1 VVHFWTSEA
10 LQEDKKMDNIKTW
23 GEAITLSLINVGEKM
38 MNFLPTLLG
47 ALIVLVAGWIMA
59 VTLGRLVAKM
69 VSELGVDSAMK
80 KMGFGGGKSSK
91 NGLNLTV
98 SNIVGGLF
106 EWFLILVFLMA
117 ATDILHLDQVTIFLN
132 KIILYLPN
140 VMVAVVILTAVFLL
154 GNFVYHIVKGSTRAA
169 GVMSATLLAT
179 ISKWAII
186 IFGFFAALIQLGVA
200 NSLVNTMFIGLIAM
214 IALAG
219 GLAFGLGGRD
229 EAQLILKKLR
239 EELTE
244 GRK

>member
-1 VVHFWTSEA
+1 MVS
-10 LQEDKKMDNIKTW
+10 
-23 GEAITLSLINVGEKM
+23 
-38 MNFLPTLLG
+38 FLPTLLG
-47 ALIVLVAGWIMA
+47 AILVLFAGWIMA

-69 VSELGVDSAMK
+69 VKELGVDNAIK
-80 KMGFGGGKSSK
+80 KIGYGGKTTK
-91 NGLNLTV
+91 GGLNFEM
-98 SNIVGGLF
+98 SGFIGGLF
-106 EWFLILVFLMA
+106 KWFLILVFLMA
-117 ATDILHLDQVTIFLN
+117 ATDIMHLDQVTIFLN

-140 VMVAVVILTAVFLL
+140 VLVAVVILASVFLL
-154 GNFVYHIVKGSTRAA
+154 GNFVYHVVKGSTRAA

-214 IALAG
+214 ISLAG

>member
-1 VVHFWTSEA
+1 M
-10 LQEDKKMDNIKTW
+10 EDSKKMDDVRTW
-23 GEAITLSLINVGEKM
+23 GEAITLSLINIGEKM
-38 MNFLPTLLG
+38 VNSLPTLLG
-47 ALIVLVAGWIMA
+47 ALIVLVVGWIMA
-59 VTLGRLVAKM
+59 VTLGRLIEKM
-69 VSELGVDSAMK
+69 VFELGVDNAMK
-80 KMGFGGGKSSK
+80 KMGFSGKGSK
-91 NGLNLTV
+91 NGLNLSV
-98 SNIVGGLF
+98 SSFIGGLF
-106 EWFLILVFLMA
+106 KWFLVLVFLMA
-117 ATDILHLDQVTIFLN
+117 ATDILQLNQVTIFLN

-140 VMVAVVILTAVFLL
+140 VLVAVVILTAVFLL

-169 GVMSATLLAT
+169 GLMSATLLGT

-214 IALAG
+214 ISLAG